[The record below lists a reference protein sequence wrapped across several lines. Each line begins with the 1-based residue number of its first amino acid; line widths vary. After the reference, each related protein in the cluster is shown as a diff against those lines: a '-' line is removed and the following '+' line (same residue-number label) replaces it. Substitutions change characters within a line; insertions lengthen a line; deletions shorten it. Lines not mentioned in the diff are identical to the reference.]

1 MAKTLEWYLSR
12 GYDRRTA
19 EYFLNGKRTIKNV
32 IPNDDFTLLLTFD
45 NGEQKIFDVAPIIK
59 KSGVFKHIKQ
69 IEDFKRVYLDGLG
82 CPAWDIDPN
91 IDSNK
96 VWANKIDIS
105 ADSCYIEG
113 EPVLNKETIE
123 AIEEL
128 ESGKSI
134 KFKGSTSDLLNM

>member
-45 NGEQKIFDVAPIIK
+45 NGEQKLFDVAPIIEK
-59 KSGVFKHIKQ
+59 GGVFEHIKQ
-69 IEDFKRVYLDGLG
+69 LEDFKRVYLDSFG
-82 CPAWDIDPN
+82 CPVWDIDPN

-96 VWANKIDIS
+96 VWTNKIDIS

-113 EPVLNKETIE
+113 EPVLKKK
-123 AIEEL
+123 L
-128 ESGKSI
+128 
-134 KFKGSTSDLLNM
+134 